1 MNKFFSLNIDF
12 IGFVASFLCAIH
24 CTAIP
29 IIFSLGLIDMTDM
42 THNHTFDFII
52 VGFGIVIASFSIV
65 RDYIKHKVKLPFI
78 VATFG
83 ILSLATG
90 LLGHHASH
98 ETLSVIGGILL
109 ASSHFINWRINHK
122 DC

>member
-29 IIFSLGLIDMTDM
+29 IVFSFGLIDMADM
-42 THNHTFDFII
+42 THNHTFDFFI
-52 VGFGIVIASFSIV
+52 VGLGVIIASLSII
-65 RDYIKHKVKLPFI
+65 RDFLKHKIKLPITVAFI
-78 VATFG
+78 G
-83 ILSLATG
+83 ISLLAIG
-90 LLGHHASH
+90 LLGHHSSH
-98 ETLSVIGGILL
+98 ELMSVFGGILL